1 VDIRAEL
8 EDGSGVV
15 IENQF
20 GDSNHDHLG
29 KIITYRTAFDAKV
42 AIWIVEKAKEEH
54 VEAVNWLNET
64 DNGCDFY
71 LLELQLIR
79 IGDSPLG
86 PLFTIKSA
94 PSKEAR
100 EKGELKRQ
108 ETRRHEMRYK
118 FWTELLKVFKADK
131 TMPAFKRFDKLAIAI
146 GGGDTHRYS
155 LDDMVMIKDNHIA
168 VVGSVKEAL
177 AIAKE
182 NISFSKKIEIEVE
195 TKEDAIIAAEGGADI
210 VMFDNMGFEESQ
222 EALKLLE
229 EKNLRDRVLIEF
241 SGDVNEDNILDYALL
256 DVDIISLGALTHSSR
271 SLNLGLDMD

>member
-1 VDIRAEL
+1 
-8 EDGSGVV
+8 
-15 IENQF
+15 
-20 GDSNHDHLG
+20 
-29 KIITYRTAFDAKV
+29 
-42 AIWIVEKAKEEH
+42 
-54 VEAVNWLNET
+54 
-64 DNGCDFY
+64 
-71 LLELQLIR
+71 
-79 IGDSPLG
+79 
-86 PLFTIKSA
+86 
-94 PSKEAR
+94 
-100 EKGELKRQ
+100 
-108 ETRRHEMRYK
+108 
-118 FWTELLKVFKADK
+118 
-131 TMPAFKRFDKLAIAI
+131 MPALKRFDKLAIAI

-222 EALKLLE
+222 ETLKLLE

-241 SGDVNEDNILDYALL
+241 SGDVNEDNILNYAPL

>member
-1 VDIRAEL
+1 MTLALSPARKGFSQAL
-8 EDGSGVV
+8 KSSNPYSGNTASRSSTATNRVV
-15 IENQF
+15 V
-20 GDSNHDHLG
+20 
-29 KIITYRTAFDAKV
+29 KV
-42 AIWIVEKAKEEH
+42 RE
-54 VEAVNWLNET
+54 VNPK
-64 DNGCDFY
+64 
-71 LLELQLIR
+71 IR
-79 IGDSPLG
+79 IAG
-86 PLFTIKSA
+86 
-94 PSKEAR
+94 
-100 EKGELKRQ
+100 
-108 ETRRHEMRYK
+108 TR
-118 FWTELLKVFKADK
+118 K
-131 TMPAFKRFDKLAIAI
+131 TMPALKRFDKLAIAI

-222 EALKLLE
+222 ETLKLLE